1 MVKKCI
7 IFYIDDLNDYDEQ
20 KAVFECSLS
29 GFEKAKRFVTNI
41 MHERESQENWERFN
55 WSRENFEKF
64 LTCGFTSLNDDED
77 VYYCLQQCSF
87 FFDKKLEI
95 E

>member
-1 MVKKCI
+1 MLKKCI
-7 IFYIDDLNDYDEQ
+7 VFYIDDLNDYDEQ

-41 MHERESQENWERFN
+41 MHERESQENWERFK

-64 LTCGFTSLNDDED
+64 LTWGFTSLNDDED